1 MVSEEWW
8 LEAGAAIHIHATHN
22 KTLICTHIHTFVGSW
37 EGVRL

>member
-22 KTLICTHIHTFVGSW
+22 IYVHTFIHSLAVGK
-37 EGVRL
+37 G

>member
-8 LEAGAAIHIHATHN
+8 LEAGAAIHIHTTHN
-22 KTLICTHIHTFVGSW
+22 ICTHIHTFVGSW